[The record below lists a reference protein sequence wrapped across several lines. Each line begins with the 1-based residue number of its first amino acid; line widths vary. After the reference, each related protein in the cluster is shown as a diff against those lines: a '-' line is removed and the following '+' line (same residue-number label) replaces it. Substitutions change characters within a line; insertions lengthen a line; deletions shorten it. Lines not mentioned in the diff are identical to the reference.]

1 MYTKNEVS
9 GGRSMSEYKPVKF
22 KRKKRLDPG
31 FIRILAF
38 RIIPI
43 ILVIV
48 ISVCGFSIFDKKIS
62 EIIANQKYENLA
74 DRGVIDDPS
83 STDYS
88 ANVAGWAEADPNGFD
103 PLSLSP
109 LGLTNGLRPSSTAGT
124 TEFERALGYS
134 NKQSKIWSIHDS
146 INRDILAWVYMYGMG
161 INYPVAEDINN
172 TDYYLA
178 HSYDKTKSTS
188 GTLFMSSV
196 CSINPLSKN
205 MIIHGHN
212 MRDGTMFA
220 TLNNYLKGTREF
232 YEAHKYIFFDTLYGT
247 YRYEIYSVYK
257 TDPQDIYLTTAFG
270 SNASFLNW
278 CEETN
283 SRGIFKNASTTFTAA
298 DRILTL
304 STCDASAKHRIVV
317 HAKMI
322 YPVPKDD
329 IEFVYDETNNTNNT
343 NNNDDVTVTPSPAPE
358 QHDTPPVVTPAPIPF
373 APGTPY
379 RVKLSD
385 EKSTLRL
392 RSAPNLTS
400 NIQAGLAH
408 GTQVTI
414 IASVDDTWVQ
424 VHTEGGMDGY
434 LQKRMLVPENEFSYT
449 IPNTNVTAPNTNIVA

>member
-1 MYTKNEVS
+1 
-9 GGRSMSEYKPVKF
+9 MSEYKPVKF
-22 KRKKRLDPG
+22 KRKKRLDPS
-31 FIRILAF
+31 FLRMLAF

-43 ILVIV
+43 ILVTV
-48 ISVCGFSIFDKKIS
+48 ISICGFSIFDKKIS

-74 DRGVIDDPS
+74 ERGTIDDPT

-88 ANVAGWAEADPNGFD
+88 LPSANWPDSDPNAFD

-124 TEFERALGYS
+124 TEFERALGYT

-146 INRDILAWVYMYGMG
+146 INRDIIAWVYMFGMG

-172 TDYYLA
+172 TEFYLT

-205 MIIHGHN
+205 MLIHGHN

-232 YEAHKYIFFDTLYGT
+232 YAAHKYIFLDTLYGT

-270 SNASFLNW
+270 SNVAFLNW
-278 CEETN
+278 CNDTN
-283 SRGIFKNASTTFTAA
+283 SKGIFKSDKTTFTAS

-304 STCDASAKHRIVV
+304 STCDASAKHRIIV
-317 HAKMI
+317 HAKMV
-322 YPVPKDD
+322 YPVPTDD
-329 IEFVYDETNNTNNT
+329 IDFAYDEPNEDVVVTSTPAPAE
-343 NNNDDVTVTPSPAPE
+343 NNDAP
-358 QHDTPPVVTPAPIPF
+358 QVVTPAPIPF
-373 APGTPY
+373 APGTFY

-385 EKSTLRL
+385 VKSTLRL
-392 RSAPNLTS
+392 RSAPSVTS

-414 IASVDDTWVQ
+414 ISSDDSDWVK
-424 VHTEGGMDGY
+424 VRTEGGMEGY
-434 LQKRMLVPENEFSYT
+434 LQKRMLVPENEFSYS
-449 IPNTNVTAPNTNIVA
+449 IPNGNVGAPTTNIVA